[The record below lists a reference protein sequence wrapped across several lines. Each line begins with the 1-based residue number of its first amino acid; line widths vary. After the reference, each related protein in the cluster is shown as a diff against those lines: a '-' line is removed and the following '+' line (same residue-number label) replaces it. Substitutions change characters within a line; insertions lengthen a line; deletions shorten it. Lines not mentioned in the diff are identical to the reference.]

1 MRYDPTAAKEQTKF
15 QPGTYPFEVQAA
27 TEATSKNG
35 NPMMKLVILANVGG
49 FPLSVHDYLVATP
62 GGLWKTKLFAKEVGI
77 DFEAGE
83 IAPENCVGRSGV
95 VVLDYDKKELV
106 EVANGTRERAYLR
119 VVRYGVHD
127 DGKPSAGQSAKSKPS
142 APPPVKPATPTT
154 DAIGADSDIPF

>member
-1 MRYDPTAAKEQTKF
+1 MRYDPNTAKEQTKI

-77 DFEAGE
+77 DFDAGE
-83 IAPENCVGRSGV
+83 ITPENCVGRSGV
-95 VVLDYDKKELV
+95 VVLDYDKKDLV
-106 EVANGTRERAYLR
+106 EVANGARERAYLR

-127 DGKPSAGQSAKSKPS
+127 DGKPAAGQPAKSKPA
-142 APPPVKPATPTT
+142 APPAKPATPIT
-154 DAIGADSDIPF
+154 DAIGPDSDIPF